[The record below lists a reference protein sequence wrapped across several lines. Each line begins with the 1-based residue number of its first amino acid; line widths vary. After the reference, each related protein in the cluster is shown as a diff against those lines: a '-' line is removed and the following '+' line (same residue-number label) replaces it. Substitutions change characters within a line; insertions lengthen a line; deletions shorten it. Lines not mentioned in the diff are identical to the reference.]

1 MGTELL
7 TALVL
12 AAVILLITG
21 VTDSRHRIAR
31 AVVCA
36 LLGTLVCTYLT
47 WRIGSPAELTYLSPG
62 QRTWQAIFFGAEVVC
77 CIEALL
83 FFLQMSRTRDN
94 TAAANELESSLRMRD
109 SNLLPEVDVWIAT
122 YNEEWPILEKTI
134 VGALNLDYPK
144 HKIRIL
150 ILDDGRRAWLA
161 AKCSSLDVEY
171 ITRPDSRDKKA
182 GNHNHALSISTAPF
196 ILSLDAD
203 FVPFPNFLFRTLGFF
218 NDTQVAVVQT
228 PQTYYNVDA
237 MRSSMLLDQA
247 PDELAFFYRE
257 EQPSRDAWDAAF
269 YCGSCAVLRRSALI
283 DIGGFVTATDIEDLA
298 TSVKLCANGYKARYL
313 NETLSVGLSAE
324 SLAVLHDQRNRW
336 CRGSLQVVFS
346 RFGPFG
352 KGLGFMQ
359 RILFRQSHW
368 LVWSVIPILFLI
380 APALL
385 WLLEWR
391 VYTSRDTWNVLWLP
405 IIMLVTSG
413 LAMTWLARMRWHP
426 ILSPAM
432 QIFLAIELIPTA
444 LTSVLKP
451 FGRPLIR
458 VLPVTP
464 KGSSATPSRVDLHT
478 FVPLAF
484 IVSVTLASLLYSL
497 LLGRMPLQN
506 LPELA
511 GAVLWTVYALMV
523 GVLAC
528 LMCFERPYRR
538 GEERFAVCQP
548 ATVLVN
554 GKHAEVLLLDVSLT
568 GARVTGPIFKGIQM
582 GHEAL
587 LTIPTIGPMTG
598 RVVRRGTAGSEVGLL
613 WEGVSDAVRHRL
625 IRAIFTDPTIQG
637 QLERF
642 SSGSVSKGLLRRYFQ
657 FS

>member
-7 TALVL
+7 IALSL
-12 AAVILLITG
+12 AAFILFITG
-21 VTDSRHRIAR
+21 VANSRHSVAR
-31 AVVCA
+31 PVVCA
-36 LLGTLVCTYLT
+36 LLGALVCTYIT
-47 WRIGSPAELTYLSPG
+47 WRIGSLETSAYLSLG
-62 QRTWQAIFFGAEVVC
+62 QRVWQAIFFGAEMVC
-77 CIEALL
+77 SVEAML

-94 TAAANELESSLRMRD
+94 SAAADKFESSLRACD
-109 SNLLPEVDVWIAT
+109 SSLLPEVDVWIAT

-144 HKIRIL
+144 RKIRIL

-161 AKCSSLDVEY
+161 NKCSSLGVEY
-171 ITRPDSRDKKA
+171 ITRPDSRGKKA
-182 GNHNHALSISTAPF
+182 GNHNHALSICSAPF

-218 NDTQVAVVQT
+218 DDAQVAVVQT

-247 PDELAFFYRE
+247 PDELSFFYRE

-283 DIGGFVTATDIEDLA
+283 AIGGFVTTTDIEDLA
-298 TSVKLCANGYKARYL
+298 TSVKLCANGFKARYL

-346 RFGPFG
+346 HFGPFG
-352 KGLGFMQ
+352 KGLSMMQ
-359 RILFRQSHW
+359 RILFRQFHW
-368 LVWSVIPILFLI
+368 VVWSIIPILFLI

-413 LAMTWLARMRWHP
+413 LAMTWLTRMRWHP
-426 ILSPAM
+426 LLSPAM

-444 LTSVLKP
+444 LTSMLKP
-451 FGRPLIR
+451 FGKPLIR

-464 KGSSATPSRVDLHT
+464 KGSSATPSRVDIRT
-478 FVPLAF
+478 FVPLAC
-484 IVSVTLASLLYSL
+484 IVSVTLTSFLYAF

-506 LPELA
+506 LPELV
-511 GAVLWTVYALMV
+511 GAVFWTIYALTV

-528 LMCFERPYRR
+528 LMCFERHYRR
-538 GEERFAVCQP
+538 GEERFVVHQP
-548 ATVLVN
+548 ASVLVN
-554 GKHAEVLLLDVSLT
+554 GKLVEVLLVDVSLT
-568 GARVTGPIFKGIQM
+568 GARVAGPIFAGVQM
-582 GHEAL
+582 GHKAL

-598 RVVRRGTAGSEVGLL
+598 KVVRRGADDSEVGLL
-613 WEGVSDAVRHRL
+613 WEGVSDVVRHRL
-625 IRAIFTDPTIQG
+625 IRAIFTDPAIQG

-642 SSGSVSKGLLRRYFQ
+642 SSGSVSRGLLRRFFQ
-657 FS
+657 LA